1 MLLPDVFSVLFCA
14 PGVRGAPLDAGMAI
28 LTPSTRGLRQ
38 RLRSYGVAFNT
49 PLAPDADAG
58 ATEALEELAEYER
71 HNPGSTR
78 GAVQGAAGAVGVDGT
93 PRSSTVVCG
102 CESLQALYNFLYD
115 FRLADSSRD
124 VPALLAGAPFA
135 HCALRQLQLATGTR
149 TREQAAAQQ
158 ALSQSQATTSARRE
172 RVHAAILSGGVVAP
186 WHVSRLLELFRDT
199 QEGDFTLR
207 LDTLPPTAAFNLAAA
222 EEAARALHSCAA
234 ADDDD
239 VAARVRVECAPRGA
253 FGSAEE
259 RAAARGPHG
268 WADCVAEGLQCVE
281 GAFSTL
287 APQPKTGGNR

>member
-1 MLLPDVFSVLFCA
+1 MAFS
-14 PGVRGAPLDAGMAI
+14 
-28 LTPSTRGLRQ
+28 
-38 RLRSYGVAFNT
+38 T

-78 GAVQGAAGAVGVDGT
+78 GAFQGAAGAVGVDGT

-172 RVHAAILSGGVVAP
+172 RVHAATLSGGVVAP
-186 WHVSRLLELFRDT
+186 WHVSRLLELFRAT

-207 LDTLPPTAAFNLAAA
+207 LDTLPPTAAFTASASIRP
-222 EEAARALHSCAA
+222 RA
-234 ADDDD
+234 
-239 VAARVRVECAPRGA
+239 
-253 FGSAEE
+253 
-259 RAAARGPHG
+259 
-268 WADCVAEGLQCVE
+268 GLGQNE
-281 GAFSTL
+281 
-287 APQPKTGGNR
+287 P